1 MPAMTSTMTIDRHRY
16 ITTLRNAGMDEK
28 LATAHAQGLADALQ
42 ETVATKADLY
52 ALQNHMDAKFAA
64 VDAKFDAMDAKFDA
78 KFDAMDAKFDAKS
91 AATDAKFDAK
101 LDSLKS
107 HLDVKLAQI
116 DTKFA
121 EAKAD
126 TRTLAIAVLIPL
138 YALAI
143 GGLWT
148 AVQALR
154 QPTAP
159 AAISAP
165 VKP

>member
-1 MPAMTSTMTIDRHRY
+1 MTSTMTIDRHRY

-64 VDAKFDAMDAKFDA
+64 VDA

>member
-1 MPAMTSTMTIDRHRY
+1 MTAMASTLIMDRYRY
-16 ITTLRNAGMDEK
+16 INTLRAAGVDET
-28 LATAHAQGLADALQ
+28 LASAHAQGLSEALQ
-42 ETVATKADLY
+42 DAVATKADLTT
-52 ALQNHMDAKFAA
+52 LQTHMDARFVA
-64 VDAKFDAMDAKFDA
+64 VDTKFDQ
-78 KFDAMDAKFDAKS
+78 
-91 AATDAKFDAK
+91 
-101 LDSLKS
+101 LKS
-107 HLDVKLAQI
+107 HLDLKLAQI

-148 AVQALR
+148 TVQALR

-159 AAISAP
+159 VAISP
-165 VKP
+165 TVKP